1 MCCIKLFG
9 FLWKPENWLIIIGPS
24 ENHVERVQLNYKE
37 TIISSNRQTTT
48 ESFGFKL
55 NATIKGNIWLGA
67 WKGVARRAW
76 KYISCHRKA
85 ILVFVWSIVWI
96 FFSVHLCEVIIPAI
110 PRCSRVPV
118 YLCTW
123 VPGYLCSARFHSK
136 RKADQA
142 AVGLHQ
148 YLQCRRTPC
157 VFLFKNRWMREKM

>member
-1 MCCIKLFG
+1 MCCIKLFD
-9 FLWKPENWLIIIGPS
+9 FLWKPTVKPENWLIIIGPS
-24 ENHVERVQLNYKE
+24 ENHVERVQLNYEE
-37 TIISSNRQTTT
+37 TIVSRNCQTTT

-96 FFSVHLCEVIIPAI
+96 FLSVHLCGVIVI
-110 PRCSRVPV
+110 PRCSRVV
-118 YLCTW
+118 
-123 VPGYLCSARFHSK
+123 GYLCSARFHSK

-157 VFLFKNRWMREKM
+157 VFV

>member
-1 MCCIKLFG
+1 MCCIKLFD

-24 ENHVERVQLNYKE
+24 ENHVERVQLNYEE

-96 FFSVHLCEVIIPAI
+96 FLSVHLCDSKMFQGTCVVLVFIPKEGLT
-110 PRCSRVPV
+110 R
-118 YLCTW
+118 LQLDCTSIYN
-123 VPGYLCSARFHSK
+123 VVVHL
-136 RKADQA
+136 
-142 AVGLHQ
+142 
-148 YLQCRRTPC
+148 
-157 VFLFKNRWMREKM
+157 VFLFKNRWMRGKM